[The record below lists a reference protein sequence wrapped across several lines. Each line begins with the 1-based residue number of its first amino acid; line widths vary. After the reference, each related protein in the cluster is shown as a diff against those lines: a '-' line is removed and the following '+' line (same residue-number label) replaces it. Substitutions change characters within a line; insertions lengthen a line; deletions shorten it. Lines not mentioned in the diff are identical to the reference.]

1 MRELQSVYRYCLQQ
15 AFRRAPIAGSSN
27 RSGQA
32 MLMSVLSIGGVLLGA
47 TTIAGILMVFQIRQN
62 TDFANSAK
70 AIYAADAGLEWG
82 LYNSGK
88 NVGAP
93 SPTPLPTFSNGA
105 TLVVKCY
112 DASEVSVTCTDPSV
126 VRVRGVGESAR
137 SSRALEA
144 NF

>member
-1 MRELQSVYRYCLQQ
+1 
-15 AFRRAPIAGSSN
+15 
-27 RSGQA
+27 

-47 TTIAGILMVFQIRQN
+47 TTIAGTLMVFQVRQN

-70 AIYAADAGLEWG
+70 AIFAADAGLEWG

-88 NVGAP
+88 NVASTTPTTPP
-93 SPTPLPTFSNGA
+93 SFANGA
-105 TLVVKCY
+105 TVVVKCY
-112 DASEVSVTCTDPSV
+112 DSAGTEPALGCTDPSV
-126 VRVRGVGESAR
+126 TRVRAVGNSAR